1 MTELRTIQAARG
13 IAANLVVF
21 SHLYLV
27 EAKHTAGTVLP
38 AFTLYGIAGVDLFFV
53 ISGFIMVAVA
63 GRDRGPIE
71 FLWRRATRNLP
82 NVLARVVDGAR
93 NYFDSATFVNSSITI
108 PISLWRSFLLIP
120 DRTFPLLA
128 VGWTLVYEM
137 YFYLAFAIF
146 LALRVSV
153 FVGLI
158 AWGVFILIIAAAF
171 PDQIASSP
179 VLRVI
184 VSPLTA
190 EFMMGALV
198 GMLWRRRCVSG
209 ALAVGAIGLSGLI
222 VSMVYIA
229 PMLSLAASPNL
240 DAWRVIIFG
249 IPVALI
255 VYALTGLEQ
264 LYPSG
269 RPAKLLVALGDWSY
283 ATYLIHVLIISAIG
297 RTIFALAP
305 GGGGGAGLA
314 LIATGVLAAN
324 WLAGESMS
332 FSKGP
337 RSIGFANSVH
347 ASRRKIS
354 TRAHPKQTS
363 HYDTAALVKVAA
375 ALRALPRIRISPASS
390 RVIRPGKVEDH
401 ALMISLRLR

>member
-1 MTELRTIQAARG
+1 MSELRTIQAARA

-21 SHLYLV
+21 SHLFFV
-27 EAKHTAGTVLP
+27 EAKYTASGILP

-71 FLWRRATRNLP
+71 FLWRRATRIYPTYWLVSLM
-82 NVLARVVDGAR
+82 VLATTLIAP
-93 NYFDSATFVNSSITI
+93 TFVNSSITT

-146 LALRVSV
+146 LALRISV
-153 FVGLI
+153 FTGLI
-158 AWGVFILIIAAAF
+158 AWGALILVIAATV
-171 PDQIASSP
+171 PDQVASSP

-190 EFMMGALV
+190 EFMMGAFV
-198 GMLWRRRCVSG
+198 GMLWRRRRVPG
-209 ALAVGAIGLSGLI
+209 ALAAGAVGLAGLI
-222 VSMVYIA
+222 VSIVYIA
-229 PMLSLAASPNL
+229 PMLSLAASPYL
-240 DAWRVIIFG
+240 DSWRVIIFG

-255 VYALTGLEQ
+255 VYALIGLEQ

-305 GGGGGAGLA
+305 GGGGGASFA

-324 WLAGESMS
+324 VAG
-332 FSKGP
+332 GG
-337 RSIGFANSVH
+337 I
-347 ASRRKIS
+347 
-354 TRAHPKQTS
+354 
-363 HYDTAALVKVAA
+363 
-375 ALRALPRIRISPASS
+375 
-390 RVIRPGKVEDH
+390 H
-401 ALMISLRLR
+401 ALFERPTLNWLRKFGARLKTEEIHPSVPETNGHTTTPQRS

>member
-1 MTELRTIQAARG
+1 MPELQTIQAARA

-27 EAKHTAGTVLP
+27 EAKYTAGTVLP

-71 FLWRRATRNLP
+71 FLWRRATRIYPTYWLVSLM
-82 NVLARVVDGAR
+82 VLATVWVAP
-93 NYFDSATFVNSSITI
+93 TFVNSSITT
-108 PISLWRSFLLIP
+108 PISLWRSFLLVP

-146 LALRVSV
+146 LALRIPV

-158 AWGVFILIIAAAF
+158 AWGVLILVIAAAV

-179 VLRVI
+179 VLRLI

-190 EFMMGALV
+190 EFMMGAFV
-198 GMLWRRRCVSG
+198 GMLWRRQWVSG
-209 ALAVGAIGLSGLI
+209 APAVGAVGLVGLI
-222 VSMVYIA
+222 VSIVYVA
-229 PMLSLAASPNL
+229 PMLSLAASPYL
-240 DAWRVIIFG
+240 DGWRVIIFG

-269 RPAKLLVALGDWSY
+269 RPAKLLVAFGDRSY

-297 RTIFALAP
+297 RIIFALAP
-305 GGGGGAGLA
+305 GGGIAASFA
-314 LIATGVLAAN
+314 LIAIGLLVANVAGGGIHTLFERPTLN
-324 WLAGESMS
+324 WLRMFRARLKREEIQAREPETNGH
-332 FSKGP
+332 FRTP
-337 RSIGFANSVH
+337 QRS
-347 ASRRKIS
+347 
-354 TRAHPKQTS
+354 
-363 HYDTAALVKVAA
+363 
-375 ALRALPRIRISPASS
+375 
-390 RVIRPGKVEDH
+390 
-401 ALMISLRLR
+401 

>member
-1 MTELRTIQAARG
+1 MSELRTIQAARA

-21 SHLYLV
+21 SHLFFV
-27 EAKHTAGTVLP
+27 EAKYTASGILP

-71 FLWRRATRNLP
+71 FLWRRATRIYPTYWLVSLM
-82 NVLARVVDGAR
+82 VLATTLIAP
-93 NYFDSATFVNSSITI
+93 TFVNSSITT
-108 PISLWRSFLLIP
+108 PISLWRSFLLVP

-146 LALRVSV
+146 LALRISV

-158 AWGVFILIIAAAF
+158 AWGVLILIIAAAF

-179 VLRVI
+179 VLRVV

-190 EFMMGALV
+190 EFMMGAFV
-198 GMLWRRRCVSG
+198 GMLWRRRCVPG
-209 ALAVGAIGLSGLI
+209 ALAVGAVGLAGLI
-222 VSMVYIA
+222 VSIVYIA
-229 PMLSLAASPNL
+229 PMLSLAANPYL

-305 GGGGGAGLA
+305 GGGVGASFA

-324 WLAGESMS
+324 VAGGGS
-332 FSKGP
+332 
-337 RSIGFANSVH
+337 
-347 ASRRKIS
+347 
-354 TRAHPKQTS
+354 
-363 HYDTAALVKVAA
+363 
-375 ALRALPRIRISPASS
+375 
-390 RVIRPGKVEDH
+390 H
-401 ALMISLRLR
+401 ALFERPTLNWLRKFGARLKTREIHARVPETNDHTTTPQRS